1 MLSNTLNN
9 SDVTFSIHEKF
20 RIQQD
25 RLYWLFRN
33 SNMYQRTITP
43 LHFIVYFWLEQTAD
57 KLFFVLDY
65 CGGGELFFH
74 LGKVGRF
81 PEERAKFYAA
91 QITLALEYVH
101 SLDIIYRY
109 VCVCACVCVYG
120 RTYVCMHVRAY
131 VSMDACVYVCMY
143 VCMYVWYACAHEC
156 TCTNVR
162 IHKC

>member
-1 MLSNTLNN
+1 M
-9 SDVTFSIHEKF
+9 FFPAK
-20 RIQQD
+20 
-25 RLYWLFRN
+25 
-33 SNMYQRTITP
+33 
-43 LHFIVYFWLEQTAD
+43 QTAD

-109 VCVCACVCVYG
+109 V
-120 RTYVCMHVRAY
+120 RAY
-131 VSMDACVYVCMY
+131 VLTHICSHVKEDELENCL
-143 VCMYVWYACAHEC
+143 HD
-156 TCTNVR
+156 NV
-162 IHKC
+162 IVFFVSKFSSISITSFMFLILTL

>member
-1 MLSNTLNN
+1 MKNLCSLFNMKCHCTLRCTTFTISKFKPFSTYNN
-9 SDVTFSIHEKF
+9 SLFLFCCLFSPK
-20 RIQQD
+20 
-25 RLYWLFRN
+25 
-33 SNMYQRTITP
+33 
-43 LHFIVYFWLEQTAD
+43 QTAD

-109 VCVCACVCVYG
+109 VRVCVCVY
-120 RTYVCMHVRAY
+120 VR
-131 VSMDACVYVCMY
+131 VICMY
-143 VCMYVWYACAHEC
+143 AR
-156 TCTNVR
+156 T
-162 IHKC
+162 